1 MNDSQEDNQ
10 EVVTRFPPSP
20 TGRLHVGGVRTALFS
35 WLHAQ
40 QHDGRMVLRY
50 EDTDTERSEDKY
62 AEDIKASLEWLG
74 IDYDGPFWQSERTD
88 IYQQYLKQLLDE
100 GYAYRSDESD
110 KEEGRD
116 EVIRFDNP
124 NKEVTFTD
132 IIRGEITMD
141 TTDLGDFV
149 IAKSLEE
156 PLYHLA
162 VVVDD
167 YEMDI
172 SHVIR
177 GDEHIANTPRQ
188 LLLIDALSAPR
199 PAYAHLPLIHGQ
211 DGKKLSKRHG
221 ATALTEFK
229 DTGYLPEGMLNYL
242 ALLGWHPSDDQE
254 IFDLDELI
262 EMFDL
267 SRVQKGPATFSY
279 EKLRWVNREHIK
291 HLTEEELFDGVRSYL
306 PEDVKTRDQF
316 SKPRLRQAL
325 PAIRERIETF
335 GDVTK
340 LAEAGELSFFFSRPE
355 YSADDLIYDDDAP
368 EDTKEY
374 LQEVVDK
381 VSALEEDE
389 FADKSAVKDAVW
401 EYASEVGRGNVLWP
415 MRFALSGQEQSP
427 GPFMIASIVG
437 KEEALTRLKK
447 AVEMLEEAE

>member
-1 MNDSQEDNQ
+1 MSDSHNNND
-10 EVVTRFPPSP
+10 VVTRFPPSP
-20 TGRLHVGGVRTALFS
+20 TGQLHVGGVRTALFS
-35 WLHAQ
+35 WIHAK
-40 QHDGRMVLRY
+40 QHEGRMVLRY

-62 AEDIKASLEWLG
+62 AEDIKESLDWLD

-88 IYQQYLKQLLDE
+88 IYQNYLQQLLED

-110 KEEGRD
+110 TNAERD

-124 NKEVTFTD
+124 NKQVTFTD

-149 IAKSLEE
+149 IAKSLDE

-167 YEMDI
+167 YEMNI

-199 PAYAHLPLIHGQ
+199 PEYAHLPLIHGQ

-229 DTGYLPEGMLNYL
+229 EAGYLPDGILNYL
-242 ALLGWHPSDDQE
+242 ALLGWHPSNDKE
-254 IFDLDELI
+254 VFDREQLI
-262 EMFDL
+262 EIFDL

-279 EKLRWVNREHIK
+279 DKLRWVNREHIK
-291 HLTEEELFDGVRSYL
+291 QLPEEELFDGIRSHL
-306 PEDVKTRDQF
+306 PEDVKAREQF
-316 SKPRLRQAL
+316 SKPRLRKAL
-325 PAIRERIETF
+325 SSIRERIETF
-335 GDVTK
+335 GDVTQ
-340 LAEAGELSFFFSRPE
+340 LAESGELSFFFSQPD
-355 YSADDLIYDDDAP
+355 YSADDLIWDDDKP
-368 EDTKEY
+368 EDTKQY
-374 LQEVVDK
+374 LETVMDK
-381 VSALEEDE
+381 IKAIGDE
-389 FADKSAVKDAVW
+389 QFTDESTIKSAVWD
-401 EYASEVGRGNVLWP
+401 YASDIGRGNVLWP

-427 GPFMIASIVG
+427 GPFVIASVIG
-437 KEEALTRLKK
+437 KTETVERLAFAIEKLNK
-447 AVEMLEEAE
+447 EV

>member
-1 MNDSQEDNQ
+1 MPDSQDNKN
-10 EVVTRFPPSP
+10 VVTRFPPSP

-35 WLHAQ
+35 WIHAKQ
-40 QHDGRMVLRY
+40 NNGRMVLRY
-50 EDTDTERSEDKY
+50 EDTDTDRSEDKY
-62 AEDIKASLEWLG
+62 ADDIKESLDWLG

-88 IYQQYLKQLLDE
+88 IYQNYLQQLLDD

-132 IIRGEITMD
+132 MIRGEITMD

-149 IAKSLEE
+149 IAKSIDE

-167 YEMDI
+167 YEMNI

-199 PAYAHLPLIHGQ
+199 PEYAHLPLIHGQ

-229 DTGYLPEGMLNYL
+229 EAGYLPDGILNYL
-242 ALLGWHPSDDQE
+242 ALLGWHPSNDKE
-254 IFDLDELI
+254 IFDRQELI
-262 EMFDL
+262 DIFDL

-279 EKLRWVNREHIK
+279 DKLRWVNREHIK
-291 HLTEEELFDGVRSYL
+291 QLSEEELFDGVRSYL
-306 PEDVKTRDQF
+306 PEDVKTREQF
-316 SKPRLRQAL
+316 SKPRLRKAL
-325 PAIRERIETF
+325 SSIRERIETF
-335 GDVTK
+335 GDVTQ
-340 LAEAGELSFFFSRPE
+340 LAESGELSFFFSQPN
-355 YSADDLIYDDDAP
+355 YSADDLLWDDDEP
-368 EDTKEY
+368 EDTKRY
-374 LQEVVDK
+374 LETVIDK
-381 VSALEEDE
+381 VTSISDE
-389 FADKSAVKDAVW
+389 QFTDESVIKSAIWD
-401 EYASEVGRGNVLWP
+401 YASEIGRGNVLWP

-427 GPFMIASIVG
+427 GPFVIASVIG
-437 KEEALTRLKK
+437 KTETVERLTF
-447 AVEMLEEAE
+447 AVDKLAKDT

>member
-1 MNDSQEDNQ
+1 MTDQEGDHDS
-10 EVVTRFPPSP
+10 VVTRFPPSP
-20 TGRLHVGGVRTALFS
+20 TGKLHVGGVRTALFS

-40 QHDGRMVLRY
+40 QNDGRMILRY
-50 EDTDTERSEDKY
+50 EDTDTNRSKEKY
-62 AEDIKASLEWLG
+62 ADDIKESLDWL
-74 IDYDGPFWQSERTD
+74 DMNYDGPYWQSERTS
-88 IYQQYLKQLLDE
+88 IYKNYVKQLIDD

-124 NKEVTFTD
+124 NKEVTFQD

-149 IAKSLEE
+149 IAKSLDE

-167 YEMDI
+167 YEMNI

-188 LLLIDALSAPR
+188 LLLIDALEAPR
-199 PAYAHLPLIHGQ
+199 PEYAHLPLIHGQ

-229 DTGYLPEGMLNYL
+229 EAGYLPEGILNYL

-254 IFDLDELI
+254 IFTRDELI
-262 EMFDL
+262 DIFDL

-279 EKLRWVNREHIK
+279 EKLRWINREHIK
-291 HLTEEELFDGVRSYL
+291 NLSEEELYDGVRNFL
-306 PEDVKTRDQF
+306 PEDIKTRDQF

-335 GDVTK
+335 GDTTN
-340 LAEAGELSFFFSRPE
+340 LAESGELAFFFSRPD
-355 YSADDLIYDDDAP
+355 YSADDLMWDDDSP
-368 EDTKEY
+368 SDTKEY
-374 LQEVVDK
+374 LATVASK
-381 VSALEEDE
+381 LEELEGDD
-389 FADKSAVKDAVW
+389 FTHDTVKDAVW
-401 EYASEVGRGNVLWP
+401 DYASEIGRGNVLWP
-415 MRFALSGQEQSP
+415 MRFALSGQEESP
-427 GPFMIASIVG
+427 GPFMIASVVG
-437 KEEALTRLKK
+437 KDETLARLRVATEKLGEE
-447 AVEMLEEAE
+447 